1 MPQLP
6 PLDCLRFFEAAARRE
21 SFVRAAGE
29 LGVTAAGV
37 AYRVKMLEEHLG
49 HPLFDRLGRRGV
61 RLNKR
66 GRAYRTDVR
75 RILNDLAAATEV
87 HRGRDAARSV
97 RLVSVESLAEKWLM
111 PRLAG
116 FEAAHPDVVVEIET
130 HHRGVDPQSRDFDL
144 WLAYSGPTAAPRPE
158 PLAGEGE
165 DTLVED
171 TLFEETL
178 DPVCSPA
185 LIEARG
191 GPRTPADL
199 HHWPLLY
206 DLGWVADW
214 PYWFARQGVAA
225 PDLSRASGYRLYSM
239 VVHAAVEGLGAAIG
253 RPGVIA
259 RELRE
264 GSLIP
269 IFERGTGIPA
279 RCCLITNSAQR
290 RPDVKAF
297 RAWVLKEA
305 ARAHATEATA
315 PGS

>member
-1 MPQLP
+1 MVST
-6 PLDCLRFFEAAARRE
+6 R
-21 SFVRAAGE
+21 
-29 LGVTAAGV
+29 
-37 AYRVKMLEEHLG
+37 K
-49 HPLFDRLGRRGV
+49 
-61 RLNKR
+61 
-66 GRAYRTDVR
+66 
-75 RILNDLAAATEV
+75 AATSTYGS
-87 HRGRDAARSV
+87 RTQAPPRRRAPSPLRARARTRS
-97 RLVSVESLAEKWLM
+97 
-111 PRLAG
+111 
-116 FEAAHPDVVVEIET
+116 
-130 HHRGVDPQSRDFDL
+130 SRTRC
-144 WLAYSGPTAAPRPE
+144 SRRRSR
-158 PLAGEGE
+158 
-165 DTLVED
+165 
-171 TLFEETL
+171 
-178 DPVCSPA
+178 PVCSPA

-290 RPDVKAF
+290 RPDVQAF